1 MGIERRTFLQ
11 KVTLGLLAL
20 GASEAGLMSLGN
32 QRLPWFDSYFKA
44 LADTSSRKL
53 ALLVGINSYPNTTNL
68 QGCLTDVELQREL
81 LLHRFGFNQQDIL
94 TLTDT
99 QATRENI
106 ETAFVQHLS
115 KQAKSTDVVLFHF
128 SGYGHRTQVSTPG
141 NSSPQLVDSLVP
153 VDGITSRK
161 ANSVTHNLP
170 EDTLLL
176 LGQSLATTRATM
188 ILDTS
193 YVSTGQTLE
202 GNLRTRSYPVSSP
215 GVVSTEE
222 LAFQEGISANLRSSN
237 NKDFKGIMLRGAGNS
252 EPALEAPW
260 RDFTAG
266 LFTYALTQY
275 LWQAIPAKTIHISL
289 KRSCQAVA
297 QIKGKSPQSK
307 LVSSHNSGEEI
318 PLTYYLHPQM
328 PTGADGF
335 LTTVAEDGKTSQVY
349 LGGLP
354 ATVLPYYSPNSLL
367 RVLPPPQG
375 LNTANL
381 IPNPIAKLQI
391 REFAGLNA
399 TAQLWEKSASNGKL
413 EPGQLIQE
421 LVRVLP
427 RNLALTVAVG
437 PTFSRIERVD
447 ATSAFA
453 NISSVSSIVVAGEGN
468 ADYLLSRNG
477 SGGYGLFSPGNQA
490 IPETIG
496 SSTEAIKSAVNRL
509 TPNLTTLL
517 AKKILRLT
525 VNEGSSL
532 LGLRVNLEQVRP
544 EEKVLLMRETFRNV
558 GSLPPQSPE
567 TLSASISDEL
577 PKISLGSRVQY
588 RFTNYSDRP
597 LYFMLVGFDSG
608 SHPIA
613 IYCPDATE
621 TQPTDT
627 LISPQETLVIPQT
640 PDSFSWNILGP
651 KGLAEIYALASVA
664 PFSQTLKVM
673 SAQGI
678 PKGKGERVINL
689 VNPLEI
695 VKAIMG
701 DLHVASAVPSDI
713 ASGDVYAFD
722 VNAWASLSF
731 MYQVV

>member
-44 LADTSSRKL
+44 LADNTSRKL

-128 SGYGHRTQVSTPG
+128 SGYGHRNQVNATG
-141 NSSPQLVDSLVP
+141 NSSLQLVDSLVP
-153 VDGITSRK
+153 VDGMTSRK
-161 ANSVTHNLP
+161 ANSVTNNLL

-176 LGQSLATTRATM
+176 LGKSLATDKATM
-188 ILDTS
+188 VLDTS

-222 LAFQEGISANLRSSN
+222 LAFQEEISANLRSSN
-237 NKDFKGIMLRGAGNS
+237 NLDYKGIMLRGAGNG

-266 LFTYALTQY
+266 LFTYSLTQY
-275 LWQAIPAKTIHISL
+275 LWQAMPAKTIHISL

-297 QIKGKSPQSK
+297 QIKGKSPQSQ
-307 LVSSHNSGEEI
+307 LISSHDSEEEI
-318 PLTYYLHPQM
+318 PLTYYLYPQT
-328 PTGADGF
+328 PAGADGF

-354 ATVLPYYSPNSLL
+354 ANVLPYYSPNSLVQ
-367 RVLPPPQG
+367 VLPPPQG
-375 LNTANL
+375 LNTAYVTS
-381 IPNPIAKLQI
+381 NPIAKLQI
-391 REFAGLNA
+391 REFAGLTA
-399 TAQLWEKSASNGKL
+399 TTQLWEKSVSNGKL

-437 PTFSRIERVD
+437 SSFSRIERVD

-468 ADYLLSRNG
+468 ADYLLSRNDT
-477 SGGYGLFSPGNQA
+477 GGYGLFSPGNQA

-509 TPNLTTLL
+509 TPQLKTLL

-525 VNEGSSL
+525 ANEGSSL
-532 LGLRVNLEQVRP
+532 LGLRVSLEQVRP
-544 EEKVLLMRETFRNV
+544 EEKVLLTRETLRNV

-567 TLSASISDEL
+567 TLSASVSDEL
-577 PKISLGSRVQY
+577 PTISLGSRVQY

-597 LYFMLVGFDSG
+597 LYFMLVGLDSG
-608 SHPIA
+608 SRPIA
-613 IYCPDATE
+613 IYCPDVTE
-621 TQPTDT
+621 TKPIDT
-627 LISPQETLVIPQT
+627 LIAPQKTLVIPQT

-651 KGLAEIYALASVA
+651 KGLAEIYVLASVA

-689 VNPLEI
+689 INPLEI
-695 VKAIMG
+695 ARAIME
-701 DLHVASAVPSDI
+701 DLHSASAVPSDI